1 MPKALGGSGL
11 LKADQMRLR
20 LPSVEECQG
29 GRLQCFPTVPT
40 EACSNLAPGWN
51 LGLIPASIKTAF
63 GFDFLDQSFI

>member
-29 GRLQCFPTVPT
+29 GRLQCFPTVLHRGLQYT
-40 EACSNLAPGWN
+40 QD
-51 LGLIPASIKTAF
+51 LGGIWASSQLLSKQLWF
-63 GFDFLDQSFI
+63 